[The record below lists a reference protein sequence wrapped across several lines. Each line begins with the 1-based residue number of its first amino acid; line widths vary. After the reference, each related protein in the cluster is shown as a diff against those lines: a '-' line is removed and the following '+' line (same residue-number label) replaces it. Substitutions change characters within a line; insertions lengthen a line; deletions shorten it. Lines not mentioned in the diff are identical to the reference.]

1 MRLTK
6 RLQALLGSATLLLGS
21 IAHAGAL
28 DALKDFVANTK
39 TGKTTFTQRIVKSDG
54 RISQTASGIFEV
66 ARPGKFRWSYTKPYE
81 QELVGDGVT
90 LWIYDKDL
98 NQVTSK
104 KLGDALGASPAAILS
119 GAGDLEKNF
128 TLKESASLPTSPS
141 ASPSKP
147 MEWVEAI
154 PKGKDTGFDIVRLGF
169 VKADAAGAQSAQSA
183 QYVLAAMELK
193 DSFGQV
199 SVLNFGEFQRNPV
212 FAEGTFVFVAP
223 KGADVLKQ

>member
-1 MRLTK
+1 MLITK
-6 RLQALLGSATLLLGS
+6 LLQTGLGGAALLFGS
-21 IAHAGAL
+21 IAQAGAL

-54 RISQTASGIFEV
+54 RISQTASGVFEF

-98 NQVTSK
+98 NQVTSR

-128 TLKESASLPTSPS
+128 TLKESASPAVSS
-141 ASPSKP
+141 ASSSKP

-154 PKGKDTGFDIVRLGF
+154 PKAKDTGFDIVRLGF
-169 VKADAAGAQSAQSA
+169 AKADGASA

-212 FAEGTFVFVAP
+212 FAEGTFNFVAP